1 MERKI
6 AKKKLSQNFSGR
18 LTPKIGR
25 VTSFSRKAT
34 VAASGQNQFFG
45 GKIAGY
51 LRIINFDHGET
62 HFFRFWARH
71 DGPSMPTTPNE
82 PGAQNLQHRRYVF
95 WATKCSNRPV
105 VNYWLTVDSHK
116 RIATTV

>member
-45 GKIAGY
+45 GKIAGCS
-51 LRIINFDHGET
+51 RIIKFWHGEI
-62 HFFRFWARH
+62 HFVHFWMHH
-71 DGPSMPTTPNE
+71 DDSSMPTTPNE
-82 PGAQNLQHRRYVF
+82 PGAQNLQHRRHVF

-105 VNYWLTVDSHK
+105 VCMHVHEPLYEH
-116 RIATTV
+116 

>member
-45 GKIAGY
+45 GKIVGQ

-71 DGPSMPTTPNE
+71 DGPMLACPRHLTS
-82 PGAQNLQHRRYVF
+82 PGR
-95 WATKCSNRPV
+95 K
-105 VNYWLTVDSHK
+105 
-116 RIATTV
+116 IAT